1 MQRRYHLNPGR
12 LVEAGEVDHADGA
25 GEDITQAHADQH
37 RDIDPEA
44 AHEAVDQEDGRQH
57 QAGDDQVDRGAEG
70 FGTGAAT
77 GPVNGNRKQ
86 RKTNRGDDRAG
97 HQRWEETHHLGHERG
112 DQHAEE
118 TGGNGRT
125 ENTLQADAGHS
136 GHGHHAA
143 NCSKACTHHYRH
155 ADADC
160 ANAERL
166 DDGGDTSDQQV
177 GIDQESDFFTR
188 KAGGLADDQ
197 RHGNRASVHQQ
208 DML

>member
-1 MQRRYHLNPGR
+1 M
-12 LVEAGEVDHADGA
+12 
-25 GEDITQAHADQH
+25 
-37 RDIDPEA
+37 
-44 AHEAVDQEDGRQH
+44 
-57 QAGDDQVDRGAEG
+57 
-70 FGTGAAT
+70 
-77 GPVNGNRKQ
+77 
-86 RKTNRGDDRAG
+86 
-97 HQRWEETHHLGHERG
+97 
-112 DQHAEE
+112 
-118 TGGNGRT
+118 
-125 ENTLQADAGHS
+125 QADAGHA

-143 NCSKACTHHYRH
+143 NCSKACTHHHRH